1 MLSELF
7 VETYLRRMNVLVGM
21 RKNILEQNSFGIHQ
35 NKIRIYDFHVRAVGA
50 RRETITVDG
59 QTNNLEKCHSR
70 IGDPVKFSEVT
81 RAVERV
87 YSQVL
92 REE

>member
-1 MLSELF
+1 MF
-7 VETYLRRMNVLVGM
+7 VR
-21 RKNILEQNSFGIHQ
+21 LE
-35 NKIRIYDFHVRAVGA
+35 RDERP
-50 RRETITVDG
+50 ITVDG